1 MNKKLD
7 IIHVKD
13 TTTSTIKKEIS
24 FVLSHHTI
32 LMFKILGV
40 KGMMVLVIYVESE
53 IVCKLYSL
61 MIALMHIMYIA

>member
-24 FVLSHHTI
+24 FVLSHHNLNVQNIRGQGYDGASTMRVEWNGLQALFI
-32 LMFKILGV
+32 NDCLYAY
-40 KGMMVLVIYVESE
+40 YVY
-53 IVCKLYSL
+53 C
-61 MIALMHIMYIA
+61 